1 MSASMIDV
9 IPTLDNIGLANLR
22 ENAERLGAGAPSPR
36 QAEAALLL
44 PLIDEE
50 VARRAATQKVARA
63 VKSSAAKAAKPKVVK
78 AAKVSKK
85 KAAVAEEV
93 GADEMPADED

>member
-1 MSASMIDV
+1 MSGSMIDA

-22 ENAERLGAGAPSPR
+22 ENAERLGAGTPSPR

-50 VARRAATQKVARA
+50 VARRAQTQKVARA
-63 VKSSAAKAAKPKVVK
+63 VKSSAAKAAKPKVTKVS
-78 AAKVSKK
+78 KVSKK
-85 KAAVAEEV
+85 KAVAEEV
-93 GADEMPADED
+93 EADEMADDE